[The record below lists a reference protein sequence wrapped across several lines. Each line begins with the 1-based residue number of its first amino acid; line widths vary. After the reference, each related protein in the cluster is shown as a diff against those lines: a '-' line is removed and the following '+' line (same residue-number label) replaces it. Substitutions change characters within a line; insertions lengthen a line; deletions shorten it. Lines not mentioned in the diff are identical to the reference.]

1 MLEKKYKAVL
11 NMAGFL
17 QTHAESLAAKLE
29 ELDLEQSVQ
38 ASECLAQSR
47 RNSAG
52 NPGRSRAITAGSVND
67 CQQERCARPSRVS
80 DHIAAKSAIYP
91 INFIDLLQK

>member
-38 ASECLAQSR
+38 ASQCLAKQASQLY
-47 RNSAG
+47 A
-52 NPGRSRAITAGSVND
+52 T
-67 CQQERCARPSRVS
+67 
-80 DHIAAKSAIYP
+80 
-91 INFIDLLQK
+91 LQKELRQLTVILSRGDFL

>member
-38 ASECLAQSR
+38 ASHCLAKQASEALCHA
-47 RNSAG
+47 SK
-52 NPGRSRAITAGSVND
+52 RAPTTDGYSFSWGFSLNVIEVFPTA
-67 CQQERCARPSRVS
+67 
-80 DHIAAKSAIYP
+80 
-91 INFIDLLQK
+91 